1 MRWKTLLEAALVLVV
16 LGASLGLAFWS
27 SPTGDWSEDARVEAE
42 LESLRAGNRAMR
54 AENQRLGRLVEAL
67 KDDPAVIEQVARED
81 LGYIRDGEVV
91 VIVPK

>member
-1 MRWKTLLEAALVLVV
+1 MRWKPFLEAAIALVV
-16 LGASLGLAFWS
+16 LGVSLGLALWS
-27 SPTGDWSEDARVEAE
+27 PPAGDWSEDARVETE
-42 LESLRAGNRAMR
+42 LESLRAGNRAIR

-81 LGYIRDGEVV
+81 LGYIRDSEVV